1 MFERFFTVSEGK
13 QVDYM
18 ADAVVAGDA
27 DGEP

>member
-18 ADAVVAGDA
+18 AAAVVAGDA
-27 DGEP
+27 DEEP